1 MNREMTFNQKFL
13 LFIGVLKKDKCYCM
27 KQYNGEK
34 YYCYRLEHGR
44 WESHKGPFNCK
55 QDCPT
60 QAKEESIA
68 ELLHTRGEL
77 NY

>member
-1 MNREMTFNQKFL
+1 MNRQMTFNQKFL

-44 WESHKGPFNCK
+44 WESHKGPFDTK
-55 QDCPT
+55 QECQP
-60 QAKEESIA
+60 QAKEVSIT